1 MTDELDFSDF
11 ISRIRGG
18 DQRAAAE
25 LVARYEPVIRREIRM
40 QLDDQKLIRAFDSMD
55 ICQSVLASFFVR
67 TAAGQYQIDS
77 GAQLVRLLVNM
88 ARNKLVSAA
97 RREFMQ
103 KRDLRRRV
111 APAQGAIE
119 SVADKRPTPA
129 EEIDRR
135 DLLDRI
141 YDRLTPEELCISRL
155 RTGGAAW
162 DEIAAEMGGTAQS
175 RRMQF
180 SRALERVADTL
191 GLDIATDR

>member
-11 ISRIRGG
+11 ICRIRGG

-155 RTGGAAW
+155 RTSGAAW

-191 GLDIATDR
+191 GLDIATDG